1 MRVTGRRG
9 LIVALAGSVVLV
21 GQCRPAAAHPH
32 VWINDVTTFLF
43 KDRQLVAIDHRWQFD
58 EIFSSLVIQPGPA
71 PC

>member
-1 MRVTGRRG
+1 
-9 LIVALAGSVVLV
+9 VVLV

-58 EIFSSLVIQPGPA
+58 EIFSSFVIQPGPA